1 MTRFVAFD
9 LEISKQLPSQEQN
22 LLKHRPLGISCAA
35 TAESGCEKARTWY
48 SREASGNPSS
58 QVSRSDAVALVHYL
72 MERAEAGDSIV
83 TWNGLKFDF
92 IVLADESGLNAE
104 CRELARAHVDMMFH
118 FFCIKGFPVSL
129 DKAAEGMKVTP
140 KSKVVSGA
148 MAPGLW
154 AEGKCEEILE
164 YVAQDAMTTLELAET
179 CDKKGKLSWIT
190 GKGSKSTAILE
201 RGWLSVEKAR
211 RLPSPDTSWMD
222 SPIRRASF
230 TDWLD
235 TDA

>member
-92 IVLADESGLNAE
+92 FGKALLDGFNGCSIRRLREDYLAD
-104 CRELARAHVDMMFH
+104 F
-118 FFCIKGFPVSL
+118 
-129 DKAAEGMKVTP
+129 
-140 KSKVVSGA
+140 
-148 MAPGLW
+148 
-154 AEGKCEEILE
+154 EGKNDNLLFFLQMLI
-164 YVAQDAMTTLELAET
+164 
-179 CDKKGKLSWIT
+179 IT
-190 GKGSKSTAILE
+190 FRFC
-201 RGWLSVEKAR
+201 RGRAVLHG
-211 RLPSPDTSWMD
+211 PSNRPG
-222 SPIRRASF
+222 RF
-230 TDWLD
+230 CL
-235 TDA
+235 